1 MHFYKK
7 TDIIKKMA
15 SGYVLKGKG
24 NMKEINTIGVL
35 TSGGDAP
42 GMNAAIR
49 AVVRTGIHY
58 GKKMI
63 GINNG
68 YRGLLDGDVRELKYR
83 DVSSI
88 IQAGGTI
95 LKTARCREFM
105 KEEGIIKGV
114 KKAEEM
120 GIDALV
126 VIGGD
131 GSFKG
136 AKALSQQGLSVI
148 GIPGTIDNDIGCS
161 EYTIGFDT
169 ALNTACEA
177 IDKIRDTCSS
187 HNRCSVVEVMGRNA
201 GYLAVNVALA
211 TGAEAYLV
219 PEKRFELSDICDRI
233 TENITKG
240 KGHFIVVVAE
250 GIGGVEF
257 ISKTIEMQ
265 TGVETRPTT
274 LGYIQRGGS
283 PTVKDRVIASQMGLK
298 AVELL
303 LNGEPN
309 RVVAYK
315 KDEIVH
321 YDIEEALNMKK
332 SFENEL
338 GVISDTLT
346 Y

>member
-1 MHFYKK
+1 
-7 TDIIKKMA
+7 
-15 SGYVLKGKG
+15 
-24 NMKEINTIGVL
+24 MKEINTIGVL

-49 AVVRTGIHY
+49 AVVRTGLHY
-58 GKKMI
+58 NKKVV
-63 GINNG
+63 GVNNG
-68 YRGLLDGDVRELKYR
+68 YRGLLDGDITELHYR
-83 DVSSI
+83 DVSGI
-88 IQAGGTI
+88 IHRGGTI

-105 KEEGIIKGV
+105 TAEGIN
-114 KKAEEM
+114 KAVGKAQEL

-131 GSFKG
+131 GSFRG
-136 AKALSQQGLSVI
+136 ALDLSKAGLPVI

-161 EYTIGFDT
+161 DYTIGFDT

-201 GYLAVNVALA
+201 GYLAVNVAVA
-211 TGAEAYLV
+211 TGAEAFLV

-233 TENITKG
+233 TDNIAKG
-240 KGHFIVVVAE
+240 KTHFIVVVAE

-265 TGVETRPTT
+265 TGVETRPSI
-274 LGYIQRGGS
+274 LGYIQRGGN
-283 PTVKDRVIASQMGLK
+283 PTVKDRIIASQMGLK
-298 AVELL
+298 SVVLL
-303 LNGEPN
+303 LKGEYN
-309 RVVAYK
+309 KIVATKSEEIVSYDIADALAMK
-315 KDEIVH
+315 KD
-321 YDIEEALNMKK
+321 
-332 SFENEL
+332 FENEL
-338 GVISDTLT
+338 GRVSDTLT

>member
-1 MHFYKK
+1 
-7 TDIIKKMA
+7 
-15 SGYVLKGKG
+15 
-24 NMKEINTIGVL
+24 MKEINTIGVL

-49 AVVRTGIHY
+49 AVVRTGLHY
-58 GKKMI
+58 KKRVL

-68 YRGLLDGDVRELKYR
+68 YKGLLDKDVFEMKYR
-83 DVSSI
+83 DVSGI
-88 IQAGGTI
+88 IQKGGTI

-105 KEEGIIKGV
+105 KPEGIQ
-114 KKAEEM
+114 KAIANAKEL
-120 GIDALV
+120 GLDALV

-131 GSFKG
+131 GSFRG
-136 AKALSQQGLSVI
+136 ALDLAKAGLPVM

-169 ALNTACEA
+169 ALNTACDA

-233 TENITKG
+233 TENIAKG

-274 LGYIQRGGS
+274 LGHVQRGGNPS
-283 PTVKDRVIASQMGLK
+283 VKDRIYASRMGLT
-298 AVELL
+298 AVERLL
-303 LNGEPN
+303 DGEEN
-309 RVVAYK
+309 KVIVVNEN
-315 KDEIVH
+315 DDIVSL
-321 YDIEEALNMKK
+321 DITEALNMKK
-332 SFENEL
+332 DFENEL
-338 GVISDTLT
+338 GRISDTLT